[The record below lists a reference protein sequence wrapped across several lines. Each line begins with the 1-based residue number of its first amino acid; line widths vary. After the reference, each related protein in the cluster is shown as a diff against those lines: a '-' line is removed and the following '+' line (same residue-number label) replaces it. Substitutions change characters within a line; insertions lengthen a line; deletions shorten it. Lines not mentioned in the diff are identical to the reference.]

1 MNNFLPGG
9 GLVCEHQSISD
20 NDMLELINTQKI
32 NKIIEVLQTGHTDRY
47 CVEEIMK
54 IVGIYEED
62 NRDKFIQELTD
73 IELSY
78 LENVL
83 KDAEYDGGTNDKQIL
98 AFMKKYY
105 KNSSLNQFHNDIR
118 SSQFCVSLIKYFDD
132 KDNSNNYANEL
143 DQKWKEQENKI
154 KE

>member
-9 GLVCEHQSISD
+9 GLVCEPQSISD

-32 NKIIEVLQTGHTDRY
+32 NKIIEVLQTGNTDRY
-47 CVEEIMK
+47 CIEEIMK
-54 IVGIYEED
+54 IVDIYEED

-83 KDAEYDGGTNDKQIL
+83 KDAEYEGGTNDKQIL

-118 SSQFCVSLIKYFDD
+118 REIIVRFARNVEYKE
-132 KDNSNNYANEL
+132 EL
-143 DQKWKEQENKI
+143 DNINEFKKYIDHNFGF
-154 KE
+154 